1 MLKLIISLFLVIS
14 PVWPLGQ
21 NPKLGDP
28 FIIINKKVNQL
39 AFIDDGKIQKVYK
52 VATGKTADLTPEGM
66 FNITYKAKFPYWKK
80 KNIPGGDPR
89 NPLGSRWIG
98 FDALNTDGSIYGI
111 HGNNNPSSI
120 GKYISNGCVRMHTKD
135 VNDLYDKTPY
145 GTKVFIITTKKSFD
159 QIAKEKG
166 AIK

>member
-1 MLKLIISLFLVIS
+1 LLKLVISLFLVIS

-39 AFIDDGKIQKVYK
+39 AFIDEGKIQKVYK
-52 VATGKTADLTPEGM
+52 VATGKTADFTPEGM
-66 FNITYKAKFPYWKK
+66 FNAMYKAKFPYWKK
-80 KNIPGGDPR
+80 KNIPGGDPK

-98 FDALNTDGSIYGI
+98 FDALNTNGSIYGI
-111 HGNNNPSSI
+111 HGNNDPSSI
-120 GKYISNGCVRMHTKD
+120 GKYISNGCVRMHTND
-135 VNDLYDKTPY
+135 VNELYDKTPY
-145 GTKVFIITTKKSFD
+145 GTKVFITNTTKTFL